1 MKEVRRRVAIGAGT
15 KAKSEELVEEANFL
29 CSDEQG
35 SQLTPVQV
43 QLNEPSNDF
52 ERISS
57 WEGRKAHYSKP

>member
-35 SQLTPVQV
+35 SQLNPVQV
-43 QLNEPSNDF
+43 QLNETSNDF